1 MKTIPYEK
9 LKETIDRDPLIRA
22 IADDRTEAI
31 ETGRDWMSFSL
42 KQEEPPP
49 PKKSARPP
57 RDRTVLWVRKRI
69 ANKNSQ
75 TGTVELSMVFPGNDG
90 ETDEGWS
97 VKLVS
102 PRARLLV
109 DMLIEEQHK

>member
-1 MKTIPYEK
+1 
-9 LKETIDRDPLIRA
+9 
-22 IADDRTEAI
+22 
-31 ETGRDWMSFSL
+31 
-42 KQEEPPP
+42 
-49 PKKSARPP
+49 
-57 RDRTVLWVRKRI
+57 
-69 ANKNSQ
+69 
-75 TGTVELSMVFPGNDG
+75 MVFPGNDG